1 MCSVLLDDSP
11 SYIATLTVL
20 FINHVTWPLVPLKAL
35 HCGCQWAAKTLAW
48 TQKGDRVDVRPTLK
62 SLRWSSVVGTSSP
75 PLLGR
80 TRLRLEFHK
89 LFGHLVTRA
98 LGEDAHDGEA
108 CVIDVYLWAQWT
120 PAGAAGLRRDITQLY
135 DGDTDHTV
143 RTAEAVVLHTHLQLI
158 TLRPILVPK
167 NTAQRERRCKYDSL
181 VVTLPLL
188 FINLIECRDA
198 VMFLLIVIENN
209 LH

>member
-1 MCSVLLDDSP
+1 M
-11 SYIATLTVL
+11 A
-20 FINHVTWPLVPLKAL
+20 FLVPLKVL
-35 HCGCQWAAKTLAW
+35 LCGCQWAAKILVW
-48 TQKGDRVDVRPTLK
+48 TQKGDSVDVHSTHK
-62 SLRWSSVVGTSSP
+62 SLRLSSAVGTSSP

-80 TRLRLEFHK
+80 ARLRLEFDE

-108 CVIDVYLWAQWT
+108 RVIDVYLWAQWT
-120 PAGAAGLRRDITQLY
+120 PAGAAGPRRDITQLY

-167 NTAQRERRCKYDSL
+167 NTAQRERRCEYDSL
-181 VVTLPLL
+181 AVTLPLL
-188 FINLIECRDA
+188 FKNRIECRDA
-198 VMFLLIVIENN
+198 VMNAYLNSCAYT
-209 LH
+209 